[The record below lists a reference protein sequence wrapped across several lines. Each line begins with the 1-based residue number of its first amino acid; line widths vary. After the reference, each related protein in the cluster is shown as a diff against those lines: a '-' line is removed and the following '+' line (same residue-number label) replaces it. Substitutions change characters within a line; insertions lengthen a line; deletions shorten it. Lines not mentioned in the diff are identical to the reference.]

1 MKTYTAWADTIDK
14 GLILIEYKAET
25 QLYVRYGGLE
35 DEYEEDVH
43 ITPIRY
49 KNQAYGLWQP
59 LNNYN
64 VHLIDNLEDIKYNT
78 LDLLLEESREAATE
92 NNEQLTTLREK

>member
-35 DEYEEDVH
+35 DDYEEDVE

-49 KNQAYGLWQP
+49 KSPSYGFWQP

-64 VHLIDNLEDIKYNT
+64 IYLIDNLDDIKYDT
-78 LDLLLEESREAATE
+78 LDLMLEESRDAATAD
-92 NNEQLTTLREK
+92 NEQLTNQQEK